1 MQGSIPNNPERTYK
15 ILSRSIQAKNW
26 TRLDIVSGDKV
37 NDILN
42 ELNSKGLT
50 KHQIQRVSE

>member
-1 MQGSIPNNPERTYK
+1 MQGSIPTNPERTYK